1 MKKIIQAGVLMTL
14 LPGLCAVAS
23 ELAWQQTIGEE
34 NNWSRV
40 TYAGTLL
47 VASDNQLAHYDS
59 ATGEQLWLRDDLN
72 KLAQFNVRD
81 VSGTPFLVVNE
92 QLGNIPPKNRLQV
105 LNISSGETI
114 WDTGVV
120 AGNALGGYPVL
131 DRDLLV
137 IAELRARLAI
147 LDANDQLVCYLGEN
161 EAVCQAEG
169 WPNNKN
175 EAGDIIP
182 TKLLEAGKFNSPHG
196 LAADAD
202 GNLYVAE
209 WLVGGR
215 FTKLV
220 KS

>member
-1 MKKIIQAGVLMTL
+1 MDGRFQRAFGAGYLSS
-14 LPGLCAVAS
+14 PSAFAS
-23 ELAWQQTIGEE
+23 HG
-34 NNWSRV
+34 
-40 TYAGTLL
+40 
-47 VASDNQLAHYDS
+47 
-59 ATGEQLWLRDDLN
+59 
-72 KLAQFNVRD
+72 
-81 VSGTPFLVVNE
+81 
-92 QLGNIPPKNRLQV
+92 
-105 LNISSGETI
+105 
-114 WDTGVV
+114 
-120 AGNALGGYPVL
+120 
-131 DRDLLV
+131 DLLV

-147 LDANDQLVCYLGEN
+147 LDADDQLVCYLGEN